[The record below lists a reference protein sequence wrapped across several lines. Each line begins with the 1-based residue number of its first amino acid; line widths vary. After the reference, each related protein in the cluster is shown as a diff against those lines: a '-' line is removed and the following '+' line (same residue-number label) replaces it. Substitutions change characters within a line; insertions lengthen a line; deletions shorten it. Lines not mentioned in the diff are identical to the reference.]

1 MKYVGRIVVS
11 AAVLASLGGAAFYHY
26 SGTNS
31 THENSTHKSSIKKQ
45 RVVISAPAKADIQ
58 AAYKRWQSHYLVT
71 DLSGNTYVN
80 SSDDDSVKSALSESQ
95 GYGMYITVLAA
106 QQKLDTQSEAQFDR
120 LFKYYMAHRGNHSQ
134 LMAWQQKYSPYG
146 KMIDHDENN
155 ATDGDLYIAYSLIQ
169 ASKLYSDKQNEY
181 SKQAHAILSDILKYN
196 YNDNKDILTLGNWVK
211 SDSDNYNVFRSS
223 DVNPQF
229 FAVFSDF
236 TGDNQWLDLSES
248 MTTKLRTLS
257 TTTKSGLV
265 SDMIDTTNSPVAKK
279 VTSNDDLLYGYNAIR
294 LPLTLTNSQN
304 KNANIVLEHIMSFF
318 NKQGSFKGTYD
329 MNGKVVGDYESPLQA
344 NLIHYA
350 ASRDGSES
358 DLVLKTKSH
367 INLSPTTF
375 SYYTDTLTL
384 ISELQN

>member
-1 MKYVGRIVVS
+1 MKYVGMFIVS
-11 AAVLASLGGAAFYHY
+11 AAVLASVGGAAVYHY
-26 SGTNS
+26 SDTNS
-31 THENSTHKSSIKKQ
+31 TNITHKTSIKKQ
-45 RVVISAPAKADIQ
+45 YTVISTPAKAEVQ

-71 DLSGNTYVN
+71 DLSGKTYVN
-80 SSDDDSVKSALSESQ
+80 SSDDDSVKIALSESQ

-106 QQKLDTQSEAQFDR
+106 QQKLDTQSELQFDR

-134 LMAWQQKYSPYG
+134 LMSWQQKYTPYG
-146 KMIDHDENN
+146 KMTAHDENN

-181 SKQAHAILSDILKYN
+181 SKQARAILSDILEYN

-211 SDSDNYNVFRSS
+211 PDSDTYNVFRSS
-223 DVNPQF
+223 DVNPHF

-236 TGDNQWLDLSES
+236 TRDNRWLDLSES
-248 MTTKLRTLS
+248 MTSKLKTLS

-265 SDMIDTTNSPVAKK
+265 SDMIDTTYTPVAKK
-279 VTSNDDLLYGYNAIR
+279 VISSDDLLYGYNAMR
-294 LPLTLTNSQN
+294 LPITLANSKN

-318 NKQGSFKGTYD
+318 NKQNSFKGTYD
-329 MNGKVVGDYESPLQA
+329 MNGQVVGDYDSALQA

-358 DLVLKTKSH
+358 ELVSKTKPYM
-367 INLSPTTF
+367 NLTPTAF